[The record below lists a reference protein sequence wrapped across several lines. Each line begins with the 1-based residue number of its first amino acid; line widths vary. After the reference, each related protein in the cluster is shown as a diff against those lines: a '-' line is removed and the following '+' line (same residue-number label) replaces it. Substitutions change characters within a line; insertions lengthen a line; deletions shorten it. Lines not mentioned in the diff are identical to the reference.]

1 MLKFIINCRVCGL
14 DEEVEADSEE
24 VAKIGFREHHKTVSP
39 SCPLPASP
47 VKSPLPRN
55 TWFFPQSSS
64 EESGEE
70 TGQYH
75 CPAHKTAYPRKT

>member
-39 SCPLPASP
+39 SCPAPCFSCEVAPPEEYVVLPPIVIGRIRRRDGPISL
-47 VKSPLPRN
+47 S
-55 TWFFPQSSS
+55 
-64 EESGEE
+64 
-70 TGQYH
+70 
-75 CPAHKTAYPRKT
+75 CP